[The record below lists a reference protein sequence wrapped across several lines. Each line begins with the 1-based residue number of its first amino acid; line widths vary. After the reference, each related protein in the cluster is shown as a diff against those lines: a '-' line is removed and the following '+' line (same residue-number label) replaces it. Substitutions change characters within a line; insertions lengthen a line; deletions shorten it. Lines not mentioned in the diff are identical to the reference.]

1 MGDIPL
7 GEPALARMLKDLLE
21 DGGKTG
27 LLPRV
32 AGGALLIAYCDCSR
46 GVPAIRETA
55 EGESS

>member
-1 MGDIPL
+1 MGDVPL
-7 GEPALARMLKDLLE
+7 GETALARMLKDLLE

-27 LLPRV
+27 WLPKV
-32 AGGALLIAYCDCSR
+32 ARAALLIACCDCSR